1 MSYNMAVS
9 DREFGELLGEVRA
22 MKRDLAK
29 VEENTKGLDGKV
41 DGILSRFDQIDGGMK
56 TAIWFSGLLGALA
69 MFAMTKGLPLLFGF
83 LPKV

>member
-1 MSYNMAVS
+1 MAVS
-9 DREFGELLGEVRA
+9 DREFGELLGEVRS

-56 TAIWFSGLLGALA
+56 IAIWFSGIIGALA
-69 MFAMTKGLPLLFGF
+69 MFGLTKVAPMLLGF

>member
-1 MSYNMAVS
+1 MAVS

-56 TAIWFSGLLGALA
+56 TAIWLSGVFGALV
-69 MFAMTKGLPLLFGF
+69 MFGITKIAPFLLGF
-83 LPKV
+83 LPKI

>member
-1 MSYNMAVS
+1 MHTMPVS

-56 TAIWFSGLLGALA
+56 IAIWFSGIVGALA
-69 MFAMTKGLPLLFGF
+69 MFGLTKILPMLLGF

>member
-1 MSYNMAVS
+1 MAVS
-9 DREFGELLGEVRA
+9 DREFGELLGEVRS

-29 VEENTKGLDGKV
+29 VEENTQGLDGKV

-56 TAIWFSGLLGALA
+56 IAIWFSGIIGALA
-69 MFAMTKGLPLLFGF
+69 MFGLTKVAPLLLGV

>member
-1 MSYNMAVS
+1 MTAMAVS

-29 VEENTKGLDGKV
+29 VEENTNGLDSKV

-56 TAIWFSGLLGALA
+56 VAIWLSGLIGALG
-69 MFAMTKGLPLLFGF
+69 MFGLTKLSPLLLGF

>member
-1 MSYNMAVS
+1 MAVS

-29 VEENTKGLDGKV
+29 VEENTKGLDSKV

-56 TAIWFSGLLGALA
+56 IAIWFSGIVGALA
-69 MFAMTKGLPLLFGF
+69 MFGLTKILPMLLGF

>member
-1 MSYNMAVS
+1 MAVS
-9 DREFGELLGEVRA
+9 DREFGELLGEVRS

-41 DGILSRFDQIDGGMK
+41 DGILSRFDQIDGGMRI
-56 TAIWFSGLLGALA
+56 AIWFSGIIGALA
-69 MFAMTKGLPLLFGF
+69 MFGLTKVAPMLMGF